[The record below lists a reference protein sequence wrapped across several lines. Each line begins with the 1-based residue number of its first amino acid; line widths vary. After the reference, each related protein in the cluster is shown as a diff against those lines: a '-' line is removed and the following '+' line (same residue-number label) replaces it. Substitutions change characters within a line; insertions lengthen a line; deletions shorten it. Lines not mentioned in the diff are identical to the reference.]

1 MGQSARKR
9 WKSIPKL
16 RRLAILAGKMSDGS
30 LPPSPPAEKAAA
42 RQDQTGKASTGEGS
56 GNWSG
61 IGSDDAR
68 EVARGRIVVV
78 EKCGVAHKRRGIH
91 VGRWDHFQAAE
102 RGAVHIEVVGRAN
115 RTEEVAGR
123 EIGIE
128 RP

>member
-30 LPPSPPAEKAAA
+30 LPPSPPAEKAAS

-68 EVARGRIVVV
+68 EVARGRIVVTNDAV
-78 EKCGVAHKRRGIH
+78 TMSGDGITSKPQNVARFTLKL
-91 VGRWDHFQAAE
+91 
-102 RGAVHIEVVGRAN
+102 
-115 RTEEVAGR
+115 
-123 EIGIE
+123 
-128 RP
+128 